1 MATTAIKKRRK
12 PGRRPPGESAGI
24 VGGPV
29 RCGGRAARRKKLVL
43 RQQAF
48 LSDRTHALRAHLH
61 GLMGYAGLVS
71 RKSRGFLPVQQE
83 ENLNK
88 ILRCAEE
95 LRSALDRLEE
105 FPFDEEE

>member
-1 MATTAIKKRRK
+1 MAGENKSIHPGCPPELRRSC
-12 PGRRPPGESAGI
+12 PLRGET
-24 VGGPV
+24 
-29 RCGGRAARRKKLVL
+29 ARRKKLVR

-48 LSDRTHALRAHLH
+48 LSEQTHALRAHLH
-61 GLMGYAGLVS
+61 GLMGYTALVR
-71 RKSRGFLPVQQE
+71 RKSRGCLPPQQE

-105 FPFDEEE
+105 FPFHDEP

>member
-1 MATTAIKKRRK
+1 MASGKKQTAPGCAPELRRTCAL
-12 PGRRPPGESAGI
+12 RRA
-24 VGGPV
+24 
-29 RCGGRAARRKKLVL
+29 AARRKKLVL

-105 FPFDEEE
+105 FPFHEEE

>member
-1 MATTAIKKRRK
+1 
-12 PGRRPPGESAGI
+12 
-24 VGGPV
+24 
-29 RCGGRAARRKKLVL
+29 
-43 RQQAF
+43 
-48 LSDRTHALRAHLH
+48 
-61 GLMGYAGLVS
+61 MGYAGLVL

-105 FPFDEEE
+105 FPFHEEE